1 MLRWETSWEGT
12 ELSLLGL
19 GGVNI
24 WTNTGK
30 ADCFKYPDISVILT
44 GALIE
49 SEHHPSP
56 LSEYSILTGSDK
68 SEKARISK
76 P

>member
-1 MLRWETSWEGT
+1 MPRWETSWEGI

-19 GGVNI
+19 GRVNI

-30 ADCFKYPDISVILT
+30 ADGFKYPDISVILT

-49 SEHHPSP
+49 LEHHPSP
-56 LSEYSILTGSDK
+56 LSEDSVLTGSDK
-68 SEKARISK
+68 WEKARISK